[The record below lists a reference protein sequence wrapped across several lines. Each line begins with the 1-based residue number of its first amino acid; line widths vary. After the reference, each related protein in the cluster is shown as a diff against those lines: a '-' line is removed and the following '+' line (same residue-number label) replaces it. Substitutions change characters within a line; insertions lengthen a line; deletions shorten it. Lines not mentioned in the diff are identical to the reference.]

1 MRSLLRFFRMPPPAA
16 PTAVQGEAYERSYRL
31 HATMAFLSVTIGYM
45 FYYTTRMGLFIA
57 KKPLIDA
64 GILDPEQ
71 LGHIGF
77 ALLATYAIGKAVNG
91 FLGDHVHLGRFF
103 IVGLIL
109 SALTNVVFGLSN
121 NYVVFLLL
129 WLCNGWFQSVGATTS
144 GVTLTS
150 WFSSRGLGTRFS
162 IWSISHNLGEWLSYS
177 VTPVL
182 VNHSGWRWA
191 FFGPAIACLVTALI
205 LTQTLGDR
213 PQSMG
218 FYPPV
223 PAKIEEAPSVASRQW
238 EAARNPLVWVIGI
251 ASACMYVA
259 RYALSSWGMLYLQDA
274 HGYTLQEAGDAL
286 SLVSSVGIVGTLSS
300 GPVSDYLFKA
310 KRAPVSLFYGTL
322 LLVAMSGLFLTPGHH
337 IWMVRICLGAAG
349 FAIGGQLLF
358 LGGLAAAE
366 LCSRR
371 AAGAALG
378 IVGGV
383 SYVGAA
389 VQDLVSGWL
398 INTSRLANGHY
409 DWSLVKLFWIGATAA
424 SLILTL
430 PLVLFGTKHPDFQ

>member
-1 MRSLLRFFRMPPPAA
+1 MPA
-16 PTAVQGEAYERSYRL
+16 PVMKDISGGDPERYERLYRRYS
-31 HATMAFLSVTIGYM
+31 MVAFLSVTFGYLC
-45 FYYTTRMGLFIA
+45 YYTTRMGLFIA

-64 GILDPEQ
+64 GILNPEQ

-77 ALLATYAIGKAVNG
+77 ALLATYAVGKAVNG

-103 IVGLIL
+103 IAGLL
-109 SALTNVVFGLSN
+109 FSALTNVVFGMSN
-121 NYVVFLLL
+121 SYTVFLLL

-150 WFSSRGLGTRFS
+150 WFSARGLGTRFS

-177 VTPVL
+177 VTPML
-182 VNHSGWRWA
+182 MNHGGWRWA
-191 FFGPAIACLVTALI
+191 FFGPAIACLLTALI
-205 LTQTLGDR
+205 LTQTLRDR

-218 FYPPV
+218 LAPPV
-223 PAKIEEAPSVASRQW
+223 PAKLEDSPSVASRQW
-238 EAARNPLVWVIGI
+238 EAARNPLVWVIGLG
-251 ASACMYVA
+251 SACMYIA
-259 RYALSSWGMLYLQDA
+259 RYALSSWGMLYLQEA
-274 HGYTLQEAGDAL
+274 HGYSLQEAGDAL
-286 SLVSSVGIVGTLSS
+286 SLISSVGIVGTLSS

-310 KRAPVSLFYGTL
+310 KRAPVSLFYGVL
-322 LLVAMSGLFLTPGHH
+322 LMVAMAGLFLTPNASRTV
-337 IWMVRICLGAAG
+337 VRVCLGAAG

-378 IVGGV
+378 IVGDI

-389 VQDLVSGWL
+389 LQDLISGWL
-398 INTSRLANGHY
+398 IHTGRLPSGHY
-409 DWSLVKLFWIGATAA
+409 DFSTVKLFWIGATAV
-424 SLILTL
+424 SLLLTI
-430 PLVLFGTKHPDFQ
+430 PLVLFGQKHPDFR